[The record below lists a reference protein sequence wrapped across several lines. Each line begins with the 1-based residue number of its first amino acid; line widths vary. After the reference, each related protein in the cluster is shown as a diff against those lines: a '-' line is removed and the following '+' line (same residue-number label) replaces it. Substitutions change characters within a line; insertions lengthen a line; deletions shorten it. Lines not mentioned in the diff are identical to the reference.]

1 MANSIIFN
9 RQRRRNRHKRMAH
22 ADVNDQWLLRAM
34 AETLCE
40 RIADSSVRFKNALV
54 IGHHAAAISAQL
66 KIDCVRCNIAGNDS
80 EIIADEDRLPVADSS
95 FDLIIANGTL
105 DTLDDVPGA
114 LILINRALKPNG
126 LFVGAM
132 MGAGALPALRVCMA
146 EGDAQAGVAAARFHP
161 QIDVRAA
168 GDLLSRAGFIM
179 PVADQD
185 RVEAR
190 YSSYAKL
197 IADVRAN
204 GLSNV
209 LENSSPLSKTAVRG
223 AISHFE
229 TMKDEAERVTELFTP
244 LYLTGWRPATGESL
258 PQGPVKQGFPG
269 MG

>member
-1 MANSIIFN
+1 
-9 RQRRRNRHKRMAH
+9 MAH
-22 ADVNDQWLLRAM
+22 ADVNDQWLLRSM
-34 AETLCE
+34 AEMLCE
-40 RIADSSVRFKNALV
+40 RISDSSVQFKSALV
-54 IGHHAAAISAQL
+54 IGHQAAAIAAQL
-66 KIDCVRCNIAGNDS
+66 KIDCVRCNIAGYNCD
-80 EIIADEDRLPVADSS
+80 IIADEDRLPVADGS

-105 DTLDDVPGA
+105 DTVDDVPGT

-132 MGAGALPALRVCMA
+132 MGAGALPVLRVCMA

-190 YSSYAKL
+190 YSNFANL
-197 IADVRAN
+197 ISDVRAN

-209 LENSSPLSKTAVRG
+209 LEGCAPLSKKALRG
-223 AISHFE
+223 ATSHFE
-229 TMKDEAERVTELFTP
+229 SLKDNAGRVTEVFTP
-244 LYLTGWRPATGESL
+244 LFLTGWHPGVGENL
-258 PQGPVKQGFPG
+258 PQGPVKQGFPA